1 MIRSIAANGRPDLGG
16 VFRPID
22 RPRVLDR
29 LATAAQYRIA
39 TIIAPAGF
47 GKSVAVRQYL
57 ATVASSVVYDVPPDA
72 ATLVPFVRG
81 FADALEGVVPALRR
95 SLATA
100 LEGARESEAPG
111 RDLAAWVATHIRSLD
126 TLIVIDDLH
135 NGESDP
141 EISRFVAAL
150 VDRTKDGPRW
160 LFSSR
165 SPLQLPVAS
174 WLAYG
179 ESDLVVDAVD
189 LRFSIDEAKQSA
201 RATRVAVRDEEL
213 EQILTLID
221 GWPAALTFA
230 LRTSTRASDLRAVSA
245 GTREMVYRYLAEQ
258 VWHSLDERIRGFL
271 RTAAFLPRL
280 ETRLAVAAGFD
291 DAAAIIESLRERV
304 AFISVLDAGV
314 YKLHDLFR
322 DFVQR
327 QIALEGDEALRAAQV
342 AAGSVLETVAI
353 PEAALQR
360 YIEARATDHIVRVLS
375 TYNFSLLEGGHYDT
389 VERAIR
395 ALPSGKVLQIPGVLA
410 IRAALEDAHGRV
422 DQAEKWY
429 ASVLQQTGTEN
440 STFATAVAW
449 RYGLMLFQQGR
460 LDAIPVLEEFRARDD
475 LNPSDRAQILG
486 TLAMSYA
493 LGNEPAKATD
503 ALAEAMELAEFAED
517 EVRARTYGRAATVAF
532 YAGDEPV
539 VEQYT
544 REAHPARDRMRRV
557 RRWRR
562 GLFSALSSQHWFA
575 GRIPVAAWY
584 ATQVAANGEK
594 AGDPQMR
601 AFGLRALMDIEAERG
616 NAERIGELE
625 NELGQLSYRGH
636 VGMFGWVIGRAMTR
650 AWRKQFAEAQSD
662 ASRRLRARTDVRI
675 SIVSAMRSWR
685 SSRRPLETS
694 ELPWTRCRHM
704 IDALERDTDHADVF
718 ARSRAIGER
727 LAILANVL
735 IGRNAVAQRM
745 LRTARGKR
753 EDFDAFDAVLG
764 SSMLREPESVEA
776 GAARDAPSRAK
787 RATPISS
794 RPSPGRI
801 GEPQAEPREDD
812 ALTAAETEVLRR
824 DVAGIVQPGDRG
836 RAGPD
841 DQHRPDPRLI
851 RAPEARRRQPGRGG
865 RGRHG
870 AASSSSRN
878 DLVLSDEC
886 CHLGALIR

>member
-1 MIRSIAANGRPDLGG
+1 VIRSIAANGRPDLGG

-57 ATVASSVVYDVPPDA
+57 ATVGSSVVYDVPPDA
-72 ATLVPFVRG
+72 ATLLPFVRG

-100 LEGARESEAPG
+100 LDGARSSEAPG
-111 RDLAAWVATHIRSLD
+111 RDLAAWVATHVRSLD
-126 TLIVIDDLH
+126 ALIVIDDLH
-135 NGESDP
+135 NGEGDP
-141 EISRFVAAL
+141 EISRFVTAL

-213 EQILTLID
+213 EQILGLID

-327 QIALEGDEALRAAQV
+327 QIALEGDEALRAAQIT
-342 AAGSVLETVAI
+342 AGSVLETVGI

-360 YIEARATDHIVRVLS
+360 YIEARATDHIVRVIS
-375 TYNFSLLEGGHYDT
+375 TYNFSLLESGHYDT

-410 IRAALEDAHGRV
+410 VRAALEDAHGRV

-429 ASVLQQTGTEN
+429 ASVLQQIGTED
-440 STFATAVAW
+440 SAFATAVAW

-460 LDAIPVLEEFRARDD
+460 LDALPVLEEFRARED

-486 TLAMSYA
+486 TLATIYA
-493 LGNEPAKATD
+493 LANDQAKASAT
-503 ALAEAMELAEFAED
+503 LAEALELAEFAED
-517 EVRARTYGRAATVAF
+517 EVRTRTYGRAATVAF
-532 YAGDEPV
+532 YAGDEAA

-544 REAHPARDRMRRV
+544 REATRLAIEGGSFGLAAR
-557 RRWRR
+557 
-562 GLFSALSSQHWFA
+562 LFSALASQHWFA

-584 ATQVAANGEK
+584 ATQVASNAEK
-594 AGDPQMR
+594 AGYPQMR
-601 AFGLRALMDIEAERG
+601 AVGLRLLMDIEAERG
-616 NAERIGELE
+616 NAARIVELE
-625 NELGQLSYRGH
+625 HELGQLSYRGPSGI
-636 VGMFGWVIGRAMTR
+636 VGWLVGHAMSL
-650 AWRKQFAEAQSD
+650 AWRKQFVEAQSVLTNVNERD
-662 ASRRLRARTDVRI
+662 LTPYQQRLRYALLSVVAAAADNKRAST
-675 SIVSAMRSWR
+675 
-685 SSRRPLETS
+685 
-694 ELPWTRCRHM
+694 
-704 IDALERDTDHADVF
+704 DALAAYDRAVERDVDPRAVF
-718 ARSRAIGER
+718 ARSRALGEH
-727 LAILANVL
+727 LATLANILV
-735 IGRNAVAQRM
+735 GRNAVAQRM
-745 LRTARGKR
+745 LRAVRGKR
-753 EDFDAFDAVLG
+753 EDLAAFSAVLG
-764 SSMLREPESVEA
+764 SLLIRDPE
-776 GAARDAPSRAK
+776 GAAAGMRDMRLAGQSGYASLVEVVSTSLF
-787 RATPISS
+787 A
-794 RPSPGRI
+794 
-801 GEPQAEPREDD
+801 PQAEAGENE
-812 ALTAAETEVLRR
+812 ALTSAETEVLRAISR
-824 DVAGIVQPGDRG
+824 GLSNQAIADEQGRTINTVRSHVSSVLRKLGVASRG
-836 RAGPD
+836 EAV
-841 DQHRPDPRLI
+841 
-851 RAPEARRRQPGRGG
+851 AAARRRE
-865 RGRHG
+865 
-870 AASSSSRN
+870 
-878 DLVLSDEC
+878 LV
-886 CHLGALIR
+886 